1 MRHCVP
7 HWDNNAAALRDYAA
21 TSLPVSLALGAKRSF
36 MKIWEYLTFIQK
48 AVVGTTILCIA
59 VFAPE
64 IALLVQ
70 FGGIEVAFAFLAL
83 YLAPILGHINNH
95 YKKVKHAASLA
106 LISYQT
112 SASAKPKVFF
122 VQAAFC
128 CIGFA
133 VTGSLAFSVFFFM
146 PSIVLNGVLI

>member
-1 MRHCVP
+1 
-7 HWDNNAAALRDYAA
+7 
-21 TSLPVSLALGAKRSF
+21 
-36 MKIWEYLTFIQK
+36 MKIWEDLTFVQK
-48 AVVGTTILCIA
+48 AIVGTSILCVA
-59 VFAPE
+59 VLAPE

-83 YLAPILGHINNH
+83 YLAPALRQINLS
-95 YKKVKHAASLA
+95 YKKVKYIVSLV